1 MLVFYVQSEERPA
14 NSCSL
19 WAAGQ
24 GAEVS
29 RQLLH
34 IFAKLF
40 KVKVKV
46 KVTKVTKVSLLTSS
60 CKFPFVVEPAEAVR
74 SLTDPN
80 DQCPEQM

>member
-19 WAAGQ
+19 GAAGQ

-29 RQLLH
+29 GQLLH

-46 KVTKVTKVSLLTSS
+46 IKVSLLTSS
-60 CKFPFVVEPAEAVR
+60 CKFPLVVEPAEAVR

>member
-1 MLVFYVQSEERPA
+1 MSVFYVQSEERPA

-19 WAAGQ
+19 GAAGQ
-24 GAEVS
+24 GAEVR
-29 RQLLH
+29 RQLFH

-46 KVTKVTKVSLLTSS
+46 TKVSVLTSS
-60 CKFPFVVEPAEAVR
+60 RKFPFVVEPAEAVR

>member
-1 MLVFYVQSEERPA
+1 MVVFYVQSEERPA

-19 WAAGQ
+19 GAAGQ

-40 KVKVKV
+40 KVKVKIKV
-46 KVTKVTKVSLLTSS
+46 KVDHVVKVPGSIPLL
-60 CKFPFVVEPAEAVR
+60 
-74 SLTDPN
+74 
-80 DQCPEQM
+80 

>member
-19 WAAGQ
+19 GAAGQ

-40 KVKVKV
+40 KVKV
-46 KVTKVTKVSLLTSS
+46 TKVSLLTSS
-60 CKFPFVVEPAEAVR
+60 CKFPLVVEPAEAVR

>member
-1 MLVFYVQSEERPA
+1 MLVFKVQSEERPA

-19 WAAGQ
+19 GAAGQ

-40 KVKVKV
+40 KAKV
-46 KVTKVTKVSLLTSS
+46 KVTKVYLLTSS

>member
-1 MLVFYVQSEERPA
+1 MLVFYAQSEERPA

-19 WAAGQ
+19 GAAGQ

-46 KVTKVTKVSLLTSS
+46 TKVSVLTSS
-60 CKFPFVVEPAEAVR
+60 RKFPFVVEPAEAVR

-80 DQCPEQM
+80 DQCP

>member
-14 NSCSL
+14 NSCCL
-19 WAAGQ
+19 GAAGQ

-29 RQLLH
+29 GQLLH

-46 KVTKVTKVSLLTSS
+46 KVKATKVSLLTSS

-80 DQCPEQM
+80 DQCSEQM

>member
-1 MLVFYVQSEERPA
+1 MLVFYIQSEERPA

-19 WAAGQ
+19 GAAGQ

-29 RQLLH
+29 GQLLH

-46 KVTKVTKVSLLTSS
+46 IKVSLLTSS
-60 CKFPFVVEPAEAVR
+60 CKFPLVVEPAEAVR
-74 SLTDPN
+74 SLADPN

>member
-19 WAAGQ
+19 GAAGQ

-29 RQLLH
+29 GQLLH

-40 KVKVKV
+40 KVKVKAKV
-46 KVTKVTKVSLLTSS
+46 KVTKVYLLTSS